1 MSNVSRSVYQ
11 KVCEENKRLKSDIK
25 ILVESYGD
33 APAYI
38 ETILKWRKQFRKEKQ
53 FNCFMKEAAVK
64 YLEQHP
70 EIKIP
75 TI

>member
-11 KVCEENKRLKSDIK
+11 EVCEENKRLINDIH
-25 ILVESYGD
+25 ILVGPGHDIFYSKTVE
-33 APAYI
+33 
-38 ETILKWRKQFRKEKQ
+38 KWRKKFKDENDLYLELKQ
-53 FNCFMKEAAVK
+53 AARL

-75 TI
+75 K